1 MKRKARTDA
10 NQTEIVKHFRDHGF
24 YVLHVHQLKNCV
36 DIMVSKGLVTA
47 AVEIKDGKKVPS
59 ARKLTDGELKFKEEW
74 RGLWRLCESKEDAYK
89 IMVEMEEY
97 INLIE
102 GNDK

>member
-10 NQTEIVKHFRDHGF
+10 NQTKTVKHFRDHGF

-47 AVEIKDGKKVPS
+47 AVEIKDGAKVPS
-59 ARKLTDGELKFKEEW
+59 ARKLTDGELTFKKEW
-74 RGLWRLCESKEDAYK
+74 QGLWYLCESIKDADR
-89 IMVEMEEY
+89 IMADMDEH
-97 INLIE
+97 ITLTKGI
-102 GNDK
+102 

>member
-47 AVEIKDGKKVPS
+47 AVEIKDGSKVPS
-59 ARKLTDGELKFKEEW
+59 ARKLTEGELKFKEEW
-74 RGLWRLCESKEDAYK
+74 RGLWYLCECEGDANK
-89 IMVEMEEY
+89 IMADMREY
-97 INLIE
+97 INLIKE
-102 GNDK
+102 P